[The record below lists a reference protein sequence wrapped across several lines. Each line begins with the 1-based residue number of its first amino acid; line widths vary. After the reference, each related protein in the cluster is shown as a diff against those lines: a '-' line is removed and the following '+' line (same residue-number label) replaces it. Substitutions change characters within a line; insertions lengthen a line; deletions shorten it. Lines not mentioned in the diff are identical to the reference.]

1 MKKTKHKVR
10 KSLLNRFKIT
20 KQGKILRRQA
30 FRRHL
35 NAKKSKKRLTNLKK
49 SVQVTGFYA
58 KKLKKAMSI
67 KNPNVWV
74 DKKEEKKNAKS

>member
-1 MKKTKHKVR
+1 MTKVKHKVR
-10 KSLLNRFKIT
+10 KSLLNRFKVT

-30 FRRHL
+30 SRRHL

-49 SVQVTGFYA
+49 SVQVKGFYA

-67 KNPNVWV
+67 KNPKVFE
-74 DKKEEKKNAKS
+74 KREEKKKK

>member
-20 KQGKILRRQA
+20 KNGKILRRRA
-30 FRRHL
+30 SRRHL

-49 SVQVTGFYA
+49 SVEVKGFYA

-67 KNPNVWV
+67 KKPKVFENR
-74 DKKEEKKNAKS
+74 KEEKKK

>member
-1 MKKTKHKVR
+1 MPKVKHKVR
-10 KSLLNRFKIT
+10 KSLLNRFKVT

-30 FRRHL
+30 SRRHL

-49 SVQVTGFYA
+49 SVEVKGFYA

-67 KNPNVWV
+67 KNPKVFV
-74 DKKEEKKNAKS
+74 DKKEEKKK